1 MRARSLFHRKNS
13 LLSLCQSSTSLS
25 QVFDLH
31 DCYDTIKSKA
41 QKAQSAARAQ
51 ALAVSGSPEAA
62 HAALQVVGE
71 SESLLCG
78 WPTSDWVI

>member
-1 MRARSLFHRKNS
+1 MVL
-13 LLSLCQSSTSLS
+13 

-31 DCYDTIKSKA
+31 DCYDTIKGKA

-71 SESLLCG
+71 SESHSFLSSGLL
-78 WPTSDWVI
+78 VLF